1 MPSST
6 WSLEERLSDRRLFG
20 MQIIRKRCATRSWT
34 GNPRFGVEDQ
44 EPFDGHGNNAPLAV
58 IAKAVK
64 ASLLRA
70 KLGIVTIHE
79 DLKISHHAFAVP

>member
-1 MPSST
+1 MTDDCLGCRSSVSGVPLAAGQEIPDSVWRT
-6 WSLEERLSDRRLFG
+6 KSL
-20 MQIIRKRCATRSWT
+20 
-34 GNPRFGVEDQ
+34 
-44 EPFDGHGNNAPLAV
+44 DGHGNYAPLAV